1 MGGKTSNV
9 GPGRVTLHSVVQAL
23 DVKEKNSFDQVS
35 HHPIE
40 APSGEMT
47 DLVEA
52 KNKYKK

>member
-9 GPGRVTLHSVVQAL
+9 GPGRVTLHSV
-23 DVKEKNSFDQVS
+23 DTDKKSHDQIS

-47 DLVEA
+47 DFTVGRNEET
-52 KNKYKK
+52 K

>member
-23 DVKEKNSFDQVS
+23 DVTDKNSSDQIS

-47 DLVEA
+47 DIVEA
-52 KNKYKK
+52 KNEAKK